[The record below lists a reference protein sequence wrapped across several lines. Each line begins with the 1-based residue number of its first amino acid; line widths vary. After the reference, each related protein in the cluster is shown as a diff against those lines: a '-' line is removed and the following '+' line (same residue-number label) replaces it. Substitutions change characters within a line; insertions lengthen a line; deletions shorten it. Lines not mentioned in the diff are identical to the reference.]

1 MAAARRPEGATR
13 RQPVARSVVG
23 ACSGTCLAVQARDR
37 LIKPTQRGT
46 RHGGDDDAQIGVDG
60 EVVGEVPVDD
70 GEDETAMKT
79 VQAREAGGDASRR
92 PLDGASGLAA
102 RSVKTSRSVRS
113 RRRRVVRD
121 SRLGGAERCE
131 VGAGES
137 AAIAGCRIAGRC
149 RSMPLSE

>member
-1 MAAARRPEGATR
+1 MRPTR
-13 RQPVARSVVG
+13 
-23 ACSGTCLAVQARDR
+23 C
-37 LIKPTQRGT
+37 GT

-70 GEDETAMKT
+70 GEDEPAMET
-79 VQAREAGGDASRR
+79 VQAREAGCDASRR

-102 RSVKTSRSVRS
+102 RSVKTSRSERS
-113 RRRRVVRD
+113 RRWRVSRD
-121 SRLGGAERCE
+121 SRPEGAGRCG

-137 AAIAGCRIAGRC
+137 AAIAGCRGAGRC